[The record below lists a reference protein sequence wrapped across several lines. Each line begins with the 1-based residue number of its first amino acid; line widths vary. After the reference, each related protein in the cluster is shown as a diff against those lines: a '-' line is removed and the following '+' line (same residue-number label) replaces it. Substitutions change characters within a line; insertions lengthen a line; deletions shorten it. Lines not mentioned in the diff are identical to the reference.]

1 MPKYSITLENAK
13 LHISKG
19 NSKIGKTIY
28 NFSTLPGNQHYML
41 YVKGELLTDVPGTC
55 TNLCAGCFG
64 ACYAVNSVK
73 LHHNCTVRAWAENT
87 LLLRNKPKELFNEI
101 DALITKKNA
110 KYSKTQNLDD
120 RGVTTWRWN
129 VSGEIQNVSELKL
142 MNWLAKRHS
151 EVQFGIY
158 TKNFLALELLL
169 KEIGDTEPNFCV
181 NVSQWHHVADWFLK
195 KYPGKVNVFEYDDSN
210 LKHHDLSEEDVRRL
224 SEIKHCPAVTKQGH
238 HAKDANGEDIT
249 CDKCKRCY
257 TKRGWTT
264 AVYSH

>member
-101 DALITKKNA
+101 DLPDISIDDLYQCLDKIEIRPEGIDLDRLMITILQRYEGIKK
-110 KYSKTQNLDD
+110 
-120 RGVTTWRWN
+120 
-129 VSGEIQNVSELKL
+129 
-142 MNWLAKRHS
+142 
-151 EVQFGIY
+151 
-158 TKNFLALELLL
+158 LL
-169 KEIGDTEPNFCV
+169 N
-181 NVSQWHHVADWFLK
+181 
-195 KYPGKVNVFEYDDSN
+195 
-210 LKHHDLSEEDVRRL
+210 
-224 SEIKHCPAVTKQGH
+224 KQ
-238 HAKDANGEDIT
+238 DN
-249 CDKCKRCY
+249 
-257 TKRGWTT
+257 
-264 AVYSH
+264 